1 MMKFQKIRYRILFV
15 CFAALLGL
23 GNVRASVPLP
33 AINTNNIIV
42 VTNAAFGAVGDGVTT
57 NTIAIQN
64 AINQAARGGLT
75 NGLRGGLVEI
85 PAGAHTY
92 LCGPLNFSN
101 NVDLQLDAGA
111 ILQLLPY
118 GAWPGSPYTGT
129 VSPLLNGSSLT
140 NIAVTG
146 SGLIDGQGSPW
157 WPRYSTNNRPVIV
170 NFSSCSEVLL
180 QNFTSS
186 NPPVAH
192 IAIKGANAGNIS
204 VIGVKLFA
212 PDSGDPVNPS
222 HNTDGCDFAETNAL
236 FQDCVISTGDDNIA
250 MGSSGSTTSDIL
262 VTNCFFGYG
271 HGVSIGSFTSG
282 GVSNL
287 TVISCTFSNTGN
299 GIKIK
304 SERNRGGVVQNCNYY
319 NLTMTNVS
327 WPIQL
332 YAYYEYGLGTLT
344 TLTPGFVAYTA
355 FTSTNPVPYEP
366 PIYRNITISNVTANV
381 PNGQPPLLIWGL
393 PDYPISNVVL
403 KAVNLT
409 SSSTSTSGIY
419 NATNIQFI
427 DCSLPVPAGNK
438 SVQLWNANVIF
449 TNSSASTNLF
459 SLNGLTTNGIGSTLA
474 FYNAL
479 ATLTNINAVAG
490 GAVTIAGSTL
500 TVSNNLTLTPATPL
514 NYVVGTNPATLVIK
528 GNLVSGGIVNV
539 AAGPG
544 FTNGV
549 YALLTYTGSLG
560 GNVPALGS
568 LPAGYNYSF
577 NINTIGQVKLVATLL
592 APTNFAATATNL
604 LINLKWSPVSGASD
618 YNLKRGTNNNGPY
631 PTVFS
636 GLLVTNYADWN
647 VTSAVN
653 YYYVVTAVG
662 AGGESTNSFQA
673 TAAPQPSNQPTN
685 IVLQVTNGQ
694 MQLSWPQ
701 DHLGWRLQIQ
711 TNNLTSGLA
720 GYWNTVP
727 GSTNAT
733 SAAVPVDPSN
743 PSVFL
748 RLIYP

>member
-1 MMKFQKIRYRILFV
+1 
-15 CFAALLGL
+15 
-23 GNVRASVPLP
+23 
-33 AINTNNIIV
+33 
-42 VTNAAFGAVGDGVTT
+42 
-57 NTIAIQN
+57 
-64 AINQAARGGLT
+64 
-75 NGLRGGLVEI
+75 
-85 PAGAHTY
+85 
-92 LCGPLNFSN
+92 
-101 NVDLQLDAGA
+101 
-111 ILQLLPY
+111 
-118 GAWPGSPYTGT
+118 
-129 VSPLLNGSSLT
+129 
-140 NIAVTG
+140 
-146 SGLIDGQGSPW
+146 
-157 WPRYSTNNRPVIV
+157 
-170 NFSSCSEVLL
+170 
-180 QNFTSS
+180 
-186 NPPVAH
+186 
-192 IAIKGANAGNIS
+192 
-204 VIGVKLFA
+204 
-212 PDSGDPVNPS
+212 
-222 HNTDGCDFAETNAL
+222 
-236 FQDCVISTGDDNIA
+236 
-250 MGSSGSTTSDIL
+250 
-262 VTNCFFGYG
+262 
-271 HGVSIGSFTSG
+271 
-282 GVSNL
+282 
-287 TVISCTFSNTGN
+287 
-299 GIKIK
+299 
-304 SERNRGGVVQNCNYY
+304 
-319 NLTMTNVS
+319 
-327 WPIQL
+327 
-332 YAYYEYGLGTLT
+332 
-344 TLTPGFVAYTA
+344 
-355 FTSTNPVPYEP
+355 
-366 PIYRNITISNVTANV
+366 
-381 PNGQPPLLIWGL
+381 
-393 PDYPISNVVL
+393 
-403 KAVNLT
+403 
-409 SSSTSTSGIY
+409 
-419 NATNIQFI
+419 
-427 DCSLPVPAGNK
+427 
-438 SVQLWNANVIF
+438 
-449 TNSSASTNLF
+449 
-459 SLNGLTTNGIGSTLA
+459 
-474 FYNAL
+474 
-479 ATLTNINAVAG
+479 
-490 GAVTIAGSTL
+490 
-500 TVSNNLTLTPATPL
+500 
-514 NYVVGTNPATLVIK
+514 VIK